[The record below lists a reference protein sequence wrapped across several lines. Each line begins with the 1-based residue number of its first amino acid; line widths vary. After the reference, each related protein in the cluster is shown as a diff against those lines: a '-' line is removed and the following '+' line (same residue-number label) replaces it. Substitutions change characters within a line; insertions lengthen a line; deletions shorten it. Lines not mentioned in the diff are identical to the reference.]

1 MQKTLLLLMAT
12 LVITGCHKKEMFTI
26 NGTIRE
32 NTKKVIYLNRLN
44 INTLVLLDSS
54 KVSKS
59 GKFHFRVRSK
69 NPDFYHIGY
78 SDKEFVTILAEP
90 GEKIKINFSGKNLL
104 DGYSI
109 TGSKG
114 SEQVRMLEQRLSETK
129 SRLDSL
135 RNEYDKISDKSGFEE
150 KKEVINAKYVEIV
163 KDLRKKNI
171 EFIIENLRSMAS
183 IMALYQK
190 IDDDTYVLYDQ
201 RDLQYMKL
209 VSDTLSSLYPNSANV
224 KALTEDF
231 KNELNRMYA
240 RQIQNIA
247 NTKSE
252 IKLDPN
258 LEDINGRRISLSSL
272 KGKIVLL
279 TFWSAQSKECI
290 ADNLQLKQIYSRY
303 RNRGFEIYQINLDSS
318 EEVWKNSV
326 RFDDL
331 PWISTR
337 EDDPGNPVNAR
348 LFNVKVL
355 PANYLFDRSGE
366 IAGSNIFGR
375 QLQIKLDQMINN

>member
-1 MQKTLLLLMAT
+1 
-12 LVITGCHKKEMFTI
+12 
-26 NGTIRE
+26 
-32 NTKKVIYLNRLN
+32 
-44 INTLVLLDSS
+44 
-54 KVSKS
+54 
-59 GKFHFRVRSK
+59 
-69 NPDFYHIGY
+69 
-78 SDKEFVTILAEP
+78 
-90 GEKIKINFSGKNLL
+90 
-104 DGYSI
+104 
-109 TGSKG
+109 
-114 SEQVRMLEQRLSETK
+114 
-129 SRLDSL
+129 
-135 RNEYDKISDKSGFEE
+135 
-150 KKEVINAKYVEIV
+150 
-163 KDLRKKNI
+163 
-171 EFIIENLRSMAS
+171 MAS